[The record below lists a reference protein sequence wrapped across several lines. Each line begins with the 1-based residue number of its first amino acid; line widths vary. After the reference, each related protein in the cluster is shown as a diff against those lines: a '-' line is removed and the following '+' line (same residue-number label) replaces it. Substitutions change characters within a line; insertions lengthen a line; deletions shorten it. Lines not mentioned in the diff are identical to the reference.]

1 MLRSYVY
8 DNYMT
13 QMVYGITY
21 ILHIVIMGLMTLDE
35 VYYNMGPELRGGLYC
50 CLKLNK

>member
-8 DNYMT
+8 NNYMT

-21 ILHIVIMGLMTLDE
+21 ILHIVIMGLMTFITTWVQSCEEDYT
-35 VYYNMGPELRGGLYC
+35 VV
-50 CLKLNK
+50 